1 LESVHVDSD
10 DLVFS
15 DETPRSTIAGMVQ
28 RGDLAQL
35 ATGVYTTDTTHA
47 PAEVVKRRWLD
58 IAGHL
63 FLDATVTDRS
73 AVRSGPVDGV
83 LYLAHD
89 RRDRD
94 FDLPGLRITAR
105 RGAPP
110 QPDDIAM
117 PGGLHLASRARG
129 MVENAIPSRARSGAV
144 PRRLTRD
151 ELGEWIEQTC
161 RFDGE
166 AKLNQ
171 LRDEARALAPA
182 LGVKPEGFATVDNLI
197 GVALGTRDAPNLPPA
212 LHARRYLRP
221 YDPTRTERFDL
232 LVAALRSVPPQA
244 IVARPANVCL
254 PFYEAYL
261 SNFIE
266 GTEFTLDEAVGI
278 VYEDRVPAGRSEDAH
293 DIVGTF
299 RIVNDP
305 DEMFRIP
312 TSPDDFVTLLRSRH
326 AVVMAGRPEKHPG
339 EFKARANQAGATRF
353 VAPDLVNGTLAEGYQ
368 RLADLDTG
376 WERSV
381 LAMFVVSEVH
391 PFDDGNG
398 RVARIMMN
406 AELTAAGQ
414 MRTIIPTVFRQDYL
428 GALRR
433 LSRQDDPSVLIKALR
448 YANDWTARIDFS
460 DLDGAR
466 DQMTATNAFEL
477 PEEGVRLLMPS
488 REMFGKPIE
497 VDINP
502 ILEPSDR
509 QGTGAVRPYTRRD
522 GTPVRGHSRNPRR

>member
-1 LESVHVDSD
+1 MDNN

-15 DETPRSTIAGMVQ
+15 DATPRSTIAGMAR
-28 RGDLAQL
+28 RGDLVQL
-35 ATGVYTTDTTHA
+35 ARGVYTTDTSHA
-47 PAEVVKRRWLD
+47 PGEVVRKRWLD
-58 IAGHL
+58 IAGHI
-63 FLDATVTDRS
+63 FPDATVTDRS

-94 FDLPGLRITAR
+94 FDLPGLRLTAR

-110 QPDDIAM
+110 QPSDIAM
-117 PGGLHLASRARG
+117 PGGLHFASRARG
-129 MVENAIPSRARSGAV
+129 MLENAIPSRARSGTV

-166 AKLNQ
+166 EKLNQ

-182 LGVKPEGFATVDNLI
+182 LGVEPESFATVDNLI

-212 LHARRYLRP
+212 LRARRYLRP
-221 YDPTRTERFDL
+221 YDPIRTQRFDL
-232 LVAALRSVPPQA
+232 LVTALRSAPPQA
-244 IVARPANVCL
+244 ITARASNVCL
-254 PFYEAYL
+254 PFYEAYF

-278 VYEDRVPAGRSEDAH
+278 VYDDRIPAGRSEDAH

-305 DEMFRIP
+305 DEMSHIP
-312 TSPDDFVTLLRSRH
+312 ASPDDFVTLLRSRH
-326 AVVMAGRPEKHPG
+326 AFVMAGRPDKHPG
-339 EFKARANQAGATRF
+339 DFKEKANQARVTRF
-353 VAPDLVNGTLAEGYQ
+353 VDPDLVDGTLTEGYQ
-368 RLADLDTG
+368 RLADLDTA

-398 RVARIMMN
+398 RIARIMMN
-406 AELTAAGQ
+406 AELTAADQ
-414 MRTIIPTVFRQDYL
+414 MRTIVPTVFRDDYL

-433 LSRQDDPSVLIKALR
+433 LSREDDPSVLTKALR

-460 DLDGAR
+460 DLAGAR
-466 DQMTATNAFEL
+466 DQMAATNAFEL
-477 PEEGVRLLMPS
+477 AEEGGRLLMPS
-488 REMFGKPIE
+488 KEMFGEPIE
-497 VDINP
+497 VDISP
-502 ILEPSDR
+502 VLERSDR
-509 QGTGAVRPYTRRD
+509 KRTGAVRPYTRRD